1 MIQMGPSVKKE
12 ILMAANKIP
21 IATDSAEELRGLIGD
36 DATATFESD
45 PKFVES
51 NPTESASSENI
62 ALRDTDDTE
71 DSEEEDEEEEDE
83 DEDEL
88 EEDDEE
94 DEDVDEDEEEEDDED
109 EDVDDDEEEDDDDAD
124 EVLRTAEPVDVH
136 GPGKRSKA
144 DIEKELEEMQE
155 ETEEEDGTE
164 SPKDAEADDEGLQA
178 ERAIDEA
185 LRLSAIS
192 IAGQGY

>member
-1 MIQMGPSVKKE
+1 
-12 ILMAANKIP
+12 MAANKIP
-21 IATDSAEELRGLIGD
+21 IATDSAEELRSLIGD

-51 NPTESASSENI
+51 NQTESASSENI

-71 DSEEEDEEEEDE
+71 DSEEEEDEEED
-83 DEDEL
+83 DDEL
-88 EEDDEE
+88 DEDDE
-94 DEDVDEDEEEEDDED
+94 DDDVDEDEDDEEEGDEDEDDLDEDDED
-109 EDVDDDEEEDDDDAD
+109 DDDDAD

-136 GPGKRSKA
+136 GPGKHSREE
-144 DIEKELEEMQE
+144 IEKELEEMEE
-155 ETEEEDGTE
+155 ETGDEDVVETPEEG
-164 SPKDAEADDEGLQA
+164 DEGLHA

>member
-1 MIQMGPSVKKE
+1 
-12 ILMAANKIP
+12 MAANKIP
-21 IATDSAEELRGLIGD
+21 IATDSAEELRSLIGD

-71 DSEEEDEEEEDE
+71 DSEEE
-83 DEDEL
+83 
-88 EEDDEE
+88 
-94 DEDVDEDEEEEDDED
+94 EDEEEDDDELDEDDED
-109 EDVDDDEEEDDDDAD
+109 DDVDLDEDDEEDDDDAD

-136 GPGKRSKA
+136 GPGKHSREE
-144 DIEKELEEMQE
+144 IEKELEEMEE
-155 ETEEEDGTE
+155 ETGDEDVVETPEEG
-164 SPKDAEADDEGLQA
+164 DEGLHA

>member
-1 MIQMGPSVKKE
+1 
-12 ILMAANKIP
+12 MAANKIP
-21 IATDSAEELRGLIGD
+21 IATDSADALRGLMGD

-62 ALRDTDDTE
+62 SLRDTDDTE
-71 DSEEEDEEEEDE
+71 DSEEEDDELEEEDE
-83 DEDEL
+83 DELDE
-88 EEDDEE
+88 
-94 DEDVDEDEEEEDDED
+94 EDVDEDEDDDEDGDED
-109 EDVDDDEEEDDDDAD
+109 EDDLDEDEEDEDDAD

-136 GPGKRSKA
+136 GPGKHSRA

-155 ETEEEDGTE
+155 ETEEEDGVE
-164 SPKDAEADDEGLQA
+164 SPEDPEADDEGLHA